1 MRVKI
6 FSIKCSQCNLQ
17 FKRGADYREHWEKN
31 HFYPYFKNGK
41 FEHEK
46 ALAESKS
53 LEIYSNGI

>member
-1 MRVKI
+1 MKYN
-6 FSIKCSQCNLQ
+6 IKCSQCDMQ
-17 FKRGADYREHWEKN
+17 FTGGADYRKHWEEN

-41 FEHEK
+41 FEHER